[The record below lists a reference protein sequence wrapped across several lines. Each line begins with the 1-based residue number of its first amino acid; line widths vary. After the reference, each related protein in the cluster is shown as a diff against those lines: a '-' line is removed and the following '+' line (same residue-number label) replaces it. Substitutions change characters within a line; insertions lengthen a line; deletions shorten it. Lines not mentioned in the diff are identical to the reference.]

1 MEQFQSQ
8 RGADAV
14 TLVYTCHGTIC
25 RKEPATTNTLL
36 MVIAETD
43 GLAVM
48 LDLLCGGKRGDC
60 CGSS

>member
-25 RKEPATTNTLL
+25 GNERQSEPATTDTLL
-36 MVIAETD
+36 VGSCCD
-43 GLAVM
+43 GRPCSDAGPSV
-48 LDLLCGGKRGDC
+48 RGQD
-60 CGSS
+60 G